1 MPIVICPI
9 KPLQYEKD
17 ITTRSAGLW
26 PKWRRMR
33 DLSLCLIE
41 ATVPSIREPDFP
53 SRNAALCAQIKQAI
67 VERRDALVESS
78 AH

>member
-1 MPIVICPI
+1 
-9 KPLQYEKD
+9 
-17 ITTRSAGLW
+17 
-26 PKWRRMR
+26 MR

-78 AH
+78 AY